1 MKIAQNK
8 SFFMGNTP
16 FQKQG
21 MTVQD
26 RIAQKKQLYQKQAV
40 HVVTTAHKAE
50 REIDKSLDGIREKIK
65 SLQTDNEEANAYVN
79 YYKQQMAEAKE
90 YYQIEDGSQEQKD
103 LELMQKAYDIQKHG
117 SSKGTLTEEEQ
128 ERLANMGGKTEYQQ
142 LSMELYAAADYW
154 KETLS
159 DNNTLIGGEAGAIRL
174 INIERGKTHGIVD
187 AEKDKEEILAAA
199 SKEIQSMLVDDAKE
213 KMDEKAE
220 EVKEAAEAR
229 KEKKEE
235 EEERIEAA
243 KEHKK
248 DTEDFVED
256 IQETVSEL
264 TKQAVDS
271 DQIMEDVND
280 QIKKIMLEE
289 KLLEEDL
296 KGLTV
301 NVTT

>member
-1 MKIAQNK
+1 
-8 SFFMGNTP
+8 
-16 FQKQG
+16 
-21 MTVQD
+21 
-26 RIAQKKQLYQKQAV
+26 
-40 HVVTTAHKAE
+40 
-50 REIDKSLDGIREKIK
+50 
-65 SLQTDNEEANAYVN
+65 
-79 YYKQQMAEAKE
+79 
-90 YYQIEDGSQEQKD
+90 
-103 LELMQKAYDIQKHG
+103 
-117 SSKGTLTEEEQ
+117 
-128 ERLANMGGKTEYQQ
+128 
-142 LSMELYAAADYW
+142 MELYAAADYW

-256 IQETVSEL
+256 IQESVSEL
-264 TKQAVDS
+264 TKQAVNS